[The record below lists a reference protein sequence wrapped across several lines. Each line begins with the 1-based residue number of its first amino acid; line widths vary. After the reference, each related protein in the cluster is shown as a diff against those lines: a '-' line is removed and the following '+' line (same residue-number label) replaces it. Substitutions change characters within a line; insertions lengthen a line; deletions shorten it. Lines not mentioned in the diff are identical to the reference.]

1 MEQVKSRRDRT
12 EKVAQTL
19 KKEKTEPNQNVEV
32 GFPIKFVV
40 SLSFKDLSVCKKF
53 ALRKKV
59 GAASL
64 DRGVN
69 TPNLTQWLSFIL
81 DVKCH

>member
-1 MEQVKSRRDRT
+1 MGQVKSRRDRT

-40 SLSFKDLSVCKKF
+40 SLSFKDLSVCKKICIEEKSRRRIF
-53 ALRKKV
+53 GPRCEYPESHSMVKFHLR
-59 GAASL
+59 S
-64 DRGVN
+64 
-69 TPNLTQWLSFIL
+69 
-81 DVKCH
+81 